1 MKIKSAIISVS
12 NKDGLQ
18 LILKELQKY
27 SIKLISSG
35 GTYKKIRSLGYKCTE
50 VSNFTNFP
58 EILDGRVKT
67 LHPKIHSGIL
77 YKRDNLSHKKILN
90 KFDFEG
96 IDLVVTNFYPFK
108 ETIDQTKNHKEIIE
122 NIDVGGPTLVRSAAK
137 NYNDV
142 VVITK
147 IDQYKELIN
156 ELKLH
161 NGRTSLKF
169 RAKMS
174 REAFGET
181 ANYDS
186 EIYNYFNLITK
197 NTIPEKLLINA
208 NLIET
213 LRYGENPHQSGA
225 IYSNNQ
231 NFKIKQ
237 LSGKNL
243 SYNNYNDIFA
253 CLNLTKTLPRNRG
266 VVIVKHAN
274 PSGVSIE
281 KDHLKSYKS
290 AINCDPISAFGGVV
304 AFNFK
309 LNLKIAKEIMKNYY
323 EVIVANGFDI
333 KALRLLKQKKNLRLI
348 DSSKIREKQ
357 NYKVFSGFDS
367 FLMQTKDN
375 LDFDIKNFKIAS
387 KIKPSKKLM
396 EQILFSFNVCRS
408 VKSNSIVISQENKTL
423 GIGSG
428 QPSRLDSCNI
438 AIEKMRKFK
447 QFNNKDPL
455 IAASDAFFPFV
466 DGLEKLVQ
474 AGITAVVQPQGS
486 IRDKEIVKFANEM
499 GIILIFSKTRH
510 FNH

>member
-12 NKDGLQ
+12 NKDGLKI
-18 LILKELQKY
+18 ILKELKKY

-35 GTYKKIRSLGYKCTE
+35 GTYKKIRSLGYKCTK

-58 EILDGRVKT
+58 EILNGRVKT

-77 YKRDNLSHKKILN
+77 YKRDNISHKKILN
-90 KFDFEG
+90 KLGFES
-96 IDLVVTNFYPFK
+96 IDLVITNFYPFK
-108 ETIDQTKNHKEIIE
+108 ETINQTENHKKILE
-122 NIDVGGPTLVRSAAK
+122 NIDIGGPTLVRSAAK

-147 IDQYKELIN
+147 INQYKELID
-156 ELKLH
+156 ELKSY
-161 NGRTSLKF
+161 NGKTSLKF

-197 NTIPEKLLINA
+197 NTFPKKLLINA
-208 NLIET
+208 NLIQT
-213 LRYGENPHQSGA
+213 LRYGENPHQRGA
-225 IYSNNQ
+225 LYSNNK

-253 CLNLTKTLPRNRG
+253 CLNLTRTLPKNTG

-281 KDHLKSYKS
+281 KNQLKSYKS
-290 AINCDPISAFGGVV
+290 AMNCDPISAFGGVV

-309 LNLKIAKEIMKNYY
+309 LNLKIAREIMKNYY
-323 EVIVANGFDI
+323 EVIIANGFDI
-333 KALRLLKQKKNLRLI
+333 KALRLLKHKINLRLI
-348 DSSKIREKQ
+348 DSSKIKEKQ
-357 NYKVFSGFDS
+357 NYKVFSGLDS
-367 FLMQTKDN
+367 FLVQTKDN
-375 LDFDIKNFKIAS
+375 LDFNIKNFKIAS

-408 VKSNSIVISQENKTL
+408 VKSNSIVISQDNRTI

-455 IAASDAFFPFV
+455 IAASDAFFPFL

-486 IRDKEIVKFANEM
+486 IRDKEIIKFANEM

>member
-108 ETIDQTKNHKEIIE
+108 ETINQTKNHKKIIE
-122 NIDVGGPTLVRSAAK
+122 NIDIGGPTLVRSAAK

-147 IDQYKELIN
+147 IDQYKELID

-161 NGRTSLKF
+161 NGKTSLKF

>member
-18 LILKELQKY
+18 IILRELQKY

-50 VSNFTNFP
+50 VSNFTSFP

-108 ETIDQTKNHKEIIE
+108 ETINQTKNHKKIIE
-122 NIDVGGPTLVRSAAK
+122 NIDIGGPTLVRSAAK

-243 SYNNYNDIFA
+243 SYNNYNDTFA

-281 KDHLKSYKS
+281 KNHLKSYKS
-290 AINCDPISAFGGVV
+290 AMNCDPISAFGGVV

-375 LDFDIKNFKIAS
+375 LDFDIKNFNIVS

-408 VKSNSIVISQENKTL
+408 VKSNSIVISQENKTI

>member
-18 LILKELQKY
+18 VILRELQKY

-147 IDQYKELIN
+147 IDQYKELID

-161 NGRTSLKF
+161 NGKTSLKF

-208 NLIET
+208 NLIQT

-243 SYNNYNDIFA
+243 SYNNYNDTFA

-348 DSSKIREKQ
+348 DSSEIREKQ